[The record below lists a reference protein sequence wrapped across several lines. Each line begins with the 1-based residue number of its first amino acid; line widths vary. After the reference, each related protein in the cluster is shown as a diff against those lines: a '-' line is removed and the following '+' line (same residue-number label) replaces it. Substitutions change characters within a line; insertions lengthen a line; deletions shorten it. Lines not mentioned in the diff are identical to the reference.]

1 VRFCIDSGAD
11 GLVTPANASEAPYL
25 TDRER
30 QQVVSTVVDETS
42 RKIPVVIGVTS
53 SCGVIARGPAREAE
67 AAGADALIAMPPQ
80 VQRAS
85 EPEIK
90 AYYAAIAEASDL
102 PLFLQN
108 YGRPG
113 GTPMSARLMAELVR
127 SLPSGQ
133 GGDRGLRARDVR
145 RDRGGRPAAARG
157 HGREAGRHLLD
168 EYRRGVCGT
177 MPACEVV
184 DVHEALWRALE
195 AGDMQK
201 AGDVYR
207 RLLPLLTFEMAYG
220 PAVYKEVLRRRGVIR
235 SAAFRQ
241 TGGRQLDPLAM
252 EELTQILDD
261 LGPLL
266 SRRYRAD
273 AGALVA

>member
-1 VRFCIDSGAD
+1 MSA
-11 GLVTPANASEAPYL
+11 
-25 TDRER
+25 
-30 QQVVSTVVDETS
+30 
-42 RKIPVVIGVTS
+42 VI
-53 SCGVIARGPAREAE
+53 E
-67 AAGADALIAMPPQ
+67 AAGPRLLGVMGG
-80 VQRAS
+80 
-85 EPEIK
+85 K
-90 AYYAAIAEASDL
+90 A
-102 PLFLQN
+102 
-108 YGRPG
+108 G
-113 GTPMSARLMAELVR
+113 G
-127 SLPSGQ
+127 
-133 GGDRGLRARDVR
+133 
-145 RDRGGRPAAARG
+145 
-157 HGREAGRHLLD
+157 HLLD

-184 DVHEALWRALE
+184 DVHAALWRALE

-266 SRRYRAD
+266 GRRDRAD